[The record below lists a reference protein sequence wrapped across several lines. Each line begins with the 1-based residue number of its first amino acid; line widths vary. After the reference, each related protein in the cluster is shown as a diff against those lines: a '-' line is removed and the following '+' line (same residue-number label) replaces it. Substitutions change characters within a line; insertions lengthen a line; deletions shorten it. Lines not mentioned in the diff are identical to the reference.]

1 MRKGSV
7 VMLSSRQEFLLA
19 YRWPIA
25 LVGSSLIL
33 GGAVLVLAQT
43 AVRLLSQP
51 IPIAIEGGLQVDKL
65 VLPPTVNI
73 SSSTPLPVVV
83 KDSVSVA
90 NKQPLTIRGP
100 LTVKALQGTVLV
112 KGDVQAKAQVSSIDT
127 PVTVQGD
134 VSVQDKVTID
144 GKVHVDGNVGAK
156 VKPTIRPLK

>member
-1 MRKGSV
+1 MIS
-7 VMLSSRQEFLLA
+7 SSRQELLFA

-73 SSSTPLPVVV
+73 SSATPLPVVV
-83 KDSVSVA
+83 NDPVSVA
-90 NKQPLTIRGP
+90 NKHPLTIRGP
-100 LTVKALQGTVLV
+100 LTVKALQGTVQV
-112 KGDVQAKAQVSSIDT
+112 KGDVQAKAQVTSIET
-127 PVTVQGD
+127 PVTVQGE
-134 VSVQDKVTID
+134 VSVKDPLSIKGKVTVD
-144 GKVHVDGNVGAK
+144 GKVGAK
-156 VKPTIRPLK
+156 VKPTLLPMPIK

>member
-1 MRKGSV
+1 
-7 VMLSSRQEFLLA
+7 MLSSRQEFLLA

-83 KDSVSVA
+83 NDSVSVA
-90 NKQPLTIRGP
+90 NKHPLTIRGP

-112 KGDVQAKAQVSSIDT
+112 KGDVQAKAQVTSIET
-127 PVTVQGD
+127 PVTVQGE
-134 VSVQDKVTID
+134 VSVKDPLSIKGKVTVD
-144 GKVHVDGNVGAK
+144 GKVGVK
-156 VKPTIRPLK
+156 VKPTLLPMPIK

>member
-1 MRKGSV
+1 MS
-7 VMLSSRQEFLLA
+7 SSRQELLFA

-43 AVRLLSQP
+43 AVRLPSQP

-73 SSSTPLPVVV
+73 SSATPLPVVV
-83 KDSVSVA
+83 NDPVSVA
-90 NKQPLTIRGP
+90 NKHPLTIRGP

-112 KGDVQAKAQVSSIDT
+112 LSLIH
-127 PVTVQGD
+127 
-134 VSVQDKVTID
+134 I
-144 GKVHVDGNVGAK
+144 
-156 VKPTIRPLK
+156 

>member
-1 MRKGSV
+1 
-7 VMLSSRQEFLLA
+7 MLSSREELLLA

-25 LVGSSLIL
+25 LVGSSLIF

-90 NKQPLTIRGP
+90 NKQR
-100 LTVKALQGTVLV
+100 
-112 KGDVQAKAQVSSIDT
+112 
-127 PVTVQGD
+127 
-134 VSVQDKVTID
+134 
-144 GKVHVDGNVGAK
+144 
-156 VKPTIRPLK
+156 

>member
-1 MRKGSV
+1 MRKRVSCDAV
-7 VMLSSRQEFLLA
+7 VSSGVAFA

-51 IPIAIEGGLQVDKL
+51 IPIAIEGGLKVDRL

-83 KDSVSVA
+83 NEPVSVA

-100 LTVKALQGTVLV
+100 LTV
-112 KGDVQAKAQVSSIDT
+112 
-127 PVTVQGD
+127 
-134 VSVQDKVTID
+134 
-144 GKVHVDGNVGAK
+144 
-156 VKPTIRPLK
+156 

>member
-1 MRKGSV
+1 MS
-7 VMLSSRQEFLLA
+7 SSRQELLFA

-73 SSSTPLPVVV
+73 SSATPLPVVV
-83 KDSVSVA
+83 NDPVSVA
-90 NKQPLTIRGP
+90 NKHPLTIRGP
-100 LTVKALQGTVLV
+100 LTVKALQGTVQV
-112 KGDVQAKAQVSSIDT
+112 KGDVQAKAQVTSIET
-127 PVTVQGD
+127 PVTVQGE
-134 VSVQDKVTID
+134 VSVKDPLSIKGKVTVD
-144 GKVHVDGNVGAK
+144 GKVGVK
-156 VKPTIRPLK
+156 VKPTLLPMPIK

>member
-1 MRKGSV
+1 MP
-7 VMLSSRQEFLLA
+7 SSRQELLFA

-51 IPIAIEGGLQVDKL
+51 IPIAIEGGLKVDRL

-73 SSSTPLPVVV
+73 SSTTPLPVVV
-83 KDSVSVA
+83 RDEVTVA

-100 LTVKALQGTVLV
+100 LTVKALQGTVQV
-112 KGDVQAKAQVSSIDT
+112 KGAVQAKAQVSSIDT
-127 PVTVQGD
+127 PVTVQGA
-134 VSVQDKVTID
+134 VSVQDPVSINGKVTVD
-144 GKVHVDGNVGAK
+144 GKVGAK
-156 VKPTIRPLK
+156 VKPTLLPMPMK

>member
-1 MRKGSV
+1 MS
-7 VMLSSRQEFLLA
+7 SSRQELLFA

-73 SSSTPLPVVV
+73 SSATPLPVVV
-83 KDSVSVA
+83 NDPVSVA
-90 NKQPLTIRGP
+90 NKHPLTIRGP
-100 LTVKALQGTVLV
+100 LTVKALQGTVQV
-112 KGDVQAKAQVSSIDT
+112 KGDVQAKAQVTSIET
-127 PVTVQGD
+127 PVTVQGE
-134 VSVQDKVTID
+134 VSVKDPLSIKGKVTVD
-144 GKVHVDGNVGAK
+144 GKVGAK
-156 VKPTIRPLK
+156 VKPTLLPMPIK